1 MYIIAIGWGFVVILM
16 SAAEAMETSL
26 VAGFLTFFFYGLV
39 PIGLFLYL
47 ASTKAR
53 RRLRKSSG
61 DS

>member
-26 VAGFLTFFFYGLV
+26 TAGFLTFFFYGVV
-39 PIGLFLYL
+39 PVGLFLYL

-53 RRLRKSSG
+53 RRIREASRKP
-61 DS
+61 